1 MSDAENMSRKELL
14 QQNRFEKKLYAFA
27 DHAYRN
33 KRHYIGAAVSLFII
47 FLGSWGVW
55 KYVQSERVNQAN
67 LFHIV
72 RSKISNPALSNK
84 ERLNQEIAALLE
96 FARSG
101 SSSTLNVIALM
112 ESGEALARQ
121 SQINQSISV
130 FKDVINHPEVTV
142 FLKNSARLSLAALFE
157 QQKQWD
163 EAEMMLGSIDI
174 SSWDDVR
181 LRALARIAVEKGEI
195 EKARNLLE
203 QLIESVPD
211 SVFRQ
216 ESETLLLTF

>member
-33 KRHYIGAAVSLFII
+33 KRNYIGAAVSLVVII
-47 FLGSWGVW
+47 MGTWGVW

-67 LFHIV
+67 LFHIA
-72 RSKISNPALSNK
+72 RSKISNSALSNE
-84 ERLNQEIAALLE
+84 ERLNQGIAAL
-96 FARSG
+96 
-101 SSSTLNVIALM
+101 
-112 ESGEALARQ
+112 
-121 SQINQSISV
+121 
-130 FKDVINHPEVTV
+130 HPEVTV

-163 EAEMMLGSIDI
+163 EAEMMLESIDI

-211 SVFRQ
+211 SVFLN
-216 ESETLLLTF
+216 ESETLLLTL

>member
-1 MSDAENMSRKELL
+1 MSDAEQMSRKELL

-33 KRHYIGAAVSLFII
+33 KPIYLTAALSFLII
-47 FLGSWGVW
+47 LLGIWGGW
-55 KYVQSERVNQAN
+55 KYVQSERINQAN
-67 LFHIV
+67 LFHIA
-72 RSKISNPALSNK
+72 RSKISNSALSNE
-84 ERLNQEIAALLE
+84 ERLNQGIAALQE
-96 FARSG
+96 FSRSG
-101 SSSTLNVIALM
+101 SGSTLSVIALM

-121 SQINQSISV
+121 SQIDQSISV
-130 FKDVINHPEVTV
+130 FKDVINHPDATV
-142 FLKNSARLSLAALFE
+142 FLRNSARLSLAALFE

-163 EAEMMLGSIDI
+163 EAEMMLESIDI
-174 SSWDDVR
+174 SSWNDVQ
-181 LRALARIAVEKGEI
+181 LRALARIAVDKGEI

-216 ESETLLLTF
+216 ESETLLLTL